1 MISSIL
7 YHFLHHFRWAWLLLF
22 IFRCATTQCLVFL
35 LFLSPLWLVE
45 DDRRFGCAVGPSI
58 VCTVKKII
66 PQKSC
71 FLLLNFFLS
80 QLHTSSTSGWNTHTI
95 VSATN
100 FLFNI
105 FICFFTKKKNSPP
118 PLRIVIHAKLKKK
131 KKINNSTAQELS
143 PSLSS
148 NLSELTKKLKK
159 NEIENYFWLC
169 KIRPLVSLLTFHFF
183 NFLFRR
189 TGTSGFRFFLY
200 FLLLPPP
207 PRFRKYPEVGRV
219 MPLNRDFS
227 PAPLPRVSVNNVRR

>member
-71 FLLLNFFLS
+71 FLLFIFFLS

-105 FICFFTKKKNSPP
+105 FICFFTTTKNHPP
-118 PLRIVIHAKLKKK
+118 PSELSSMQNL
-131 KKINNSTAQELS
+131 KINNSTAQELS

-148 NLSELTKKLKK
+148 NLSELTKKIEKK
-159 NEIENYFWLC
+159 M
-169 KIRPLVSLLTFHFF
+169 K
-183 NFLFRR
+183 
-189 TGTSGFRFFLY
+189 
-200 FLLLPPP
+200 
-207 PRFRKYPEVGRV
+207 
-219 MPLNRDFS
+219 
-227 PAPLPRVSVNNVRR
+227 

>member
-71 FLLLNFFLS
+71 FLLFIFFLS

-105 FICFFTKKKNSPP
+105 FICFFTTTKNHPP
-118 PLRIVIHAKLKKK
+118 PSELSSMQNL
-131 KKINNSTAQELS
+131 KINNSTAQELS

-159 NEIENYFWLC
+159 KWNRKLFLTLQNSAIGFTFDF
-169 KIRPLVSLLTFHFF
+169 SLLQFPLPADR
-183 NFLFRR
+183 NFRLPVLALFPPP
-189 TGTSGFRFFLY
+189 
-200 FLLLPPP
+200 PPP